1 MEHSCLQA
9 EDWGCCSTWEAFRKE
24 SCLYSASCRPW
35 RAGYDSLSCFCLLP
49 SSFVPALFPGSARV
63 PLCSQQ
69 QQSCRACAWSTE
81 GEGHHD
87 KHTSGRKYINPKE
100 RLGSEG
106 FCHCSAQL
114 CGSAEAEHHISPTMT
129 LSYTLS
135 TSAKA
140 SCCTALKSHRSRS
153 APGSCCPPSSDQHRV
168 LLMTL
173 QGFNET
179 AQPAGK

>member
-1 MEHSCLQA
+1 MIRSR
-9 EDWGCCSTWEAFRKE
+9 AFV
-24 SCLYSASCRPW
+24 
-35 RAGYDSLSCFCLLP
+35 CFLLP
-49 SSFVPALFPGSARV
+49 SFLHCFPVLPVSLCVPNNSRAVVLVPGVQREKDITTRTLKEENTSIPMKDLGSRGSAI
-63 PLCSQQ
+63 
-69 QQSCRACAWSTE
+69 
-81 GEGHHD
+81 G
-87 KHTSGRKYINPKE
+87 
-100 RLGSEG
+100 
-106 FCHCSAQL
+106 SAQL
-114 CGSAEAEHHISPTMT
+114 CGSAEAEHHLSPTVT

-173 QGFNET
+173 EGFNET